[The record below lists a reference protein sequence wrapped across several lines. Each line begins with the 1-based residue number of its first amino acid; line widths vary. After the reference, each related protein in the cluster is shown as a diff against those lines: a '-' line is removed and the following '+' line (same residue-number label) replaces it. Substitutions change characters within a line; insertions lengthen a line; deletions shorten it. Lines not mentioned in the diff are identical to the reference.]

1 MKLGCDVY
9 YENAIST
16 LKTLENNKDLVGNSL
31 FLLVCNVA
39 AELFLSSVCAVASS
53 RYGMAISTHSPKFL
67 IDVIWEY
74 ANFDFDLEDIQF
86 LDDNNLLAD
95 STLYE
100 EKSITEE
107 LCKKMLEVLFRLE
120 IAVNDFRQ
128 REGFRTQEF
137 FFEI

>member
-1 MKLGCDVY
+1 
-9 YENAIST
+9 
-16 LKTLENNKDLVGNSL
+16 
-31 FLLVCNVA
+31 
-39 AELFLSSVCAVASS
+39 
-53 RYGMAISTHSPKFL
+53 MAISTYSPKFL

-107 LCKKMLEVLFRLE
+107 LCKKMLEILFRLE
-120 IAVNDFRQ
+120 IAVNEFRQ